1 VLGATKT
8 YSETFQSVIDNGAI
22 LLFFI
27 VGANFFIFLKT
38 TGVETDVF
46 SFNPSREVNIL
57 SAHIRVSIGGLLI
70 GTVILIHEK
79 YIHPIVT
86 KGMSFYLK
94 RFIWHLDIAFIILLI
109 TFSIVII
116 ADIIEDDYTFSEAFQ
131 NALNFITTGLFLSF
145 FIYYYFLSMAVSFLR
160 RLHNTFGQHVFFN
173 YLIGRY
179 SQPIEEKRTFMFLDL
194 NNSTY
199 IAEKLGHVKY
209 SRMLNTCF
217 DDIISSV
224 KGFKFDIY
232 QFVGDEVV
240 FTWLTSEDSNG
251 KAIKLF
257 EAITDGLQAEAQFY
271 ESKFGIIPT
280 FKAAVST
287 GTVSATLVGGKAKNI
302 AYHGDVLNTTARL
315 LGLCKTYNKGIL
327 FTDFYLKAASLLKG
341 IETEYVATLKL
352 KGKSNN
358 TNVYSVAYGI

>member
-1 VLGATKT
+1 MDATKT
-8 YSETFQSVIDNGAI
+8 YSETFQGVIDNGII

-38 TGVETDVF
+38 TGMENLVF
-46 SFNPSREVNIL
+46 KFDPSREINIIN
-57 SAHIRVSIGGLLI
+57 AHIRVSIGGLLI
-70 GTVILIHEK
+70 GSIILIHEK
-79 YIHPIVT
+79 YIHPLVT
-86 KGMSFYLK
+86 TGMSFYLK
-94 RFIWHLDIAFIILLI
+94 RLIWHFDIAFIIILL
-109 TFSIVII
+109 TFSVFFI
-116 ADIIEDDYTFSEAFQ
+116 ADIVEGDFNFNEPFQ
-131 NALNFITTGLFLSF
+131 NAFSFISTGLFLSF
-145 FIYYYFLSMAVSFLR
+145 FIYYYFLSMVLSFLR
-160 RLHNTFGQHVFFN
+160 RLRDTFGQHVFFN

-179 SQPIEEKRTFMFLDL
+179 AQPIEEKRTFMFLDL

-217 DDIISSV
+217 DDIISSA

-240 FTWLTSEDSNG
+240 FTWLASEDSNG

-257 EAITDGLQAEAQFY
+257 EAITDGLQAETGFY
-271 ESKFGIIPT
+271 ENKFGIIPT

-327 FTDFYLKAASLLKG
+327 FTDFYLKAARLLNG

-358 TNVYSVAYGI
+358 TNVYSVTYGV